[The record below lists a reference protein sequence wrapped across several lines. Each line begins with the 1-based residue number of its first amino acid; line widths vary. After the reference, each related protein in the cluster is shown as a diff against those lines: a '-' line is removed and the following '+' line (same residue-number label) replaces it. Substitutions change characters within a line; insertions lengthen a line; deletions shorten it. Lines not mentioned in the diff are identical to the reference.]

1 MRLTRVFTDQPL
13 AGRESIR
20 LTDDAANHVARV
32 LRLGVGDAV
41 VLFDGRGGE
50 YAATIAQVDKRSVDV
65 SVGIHDPVERESPLR
80 VTLLQGMARGERM
93 DLIIQKATELGVTA
107 IRPLR
112 ALRSSVKLDA
122 AQAPRKLEHW
132 QAVATSACEQSGR
145 NRVPTLLPPL
155 TVAEACAADDAGL
168 RLMLAIDGARPLSAL
183 LREADAATLACGITL
198 LVGPEGG
205 LDDAEEA
212 SARRAGFASTL
223 LGPRV
228 LRTETAPLAAL
239 AALQTLAGDFTA

>member
-1 MRLTRVFTDQPL
+1 MRLTRVFVDEAL
-13 AGRESIR
+13 AGRESLR

-32 LRLGVGDAV
+32 LRLAVGDALL
-41 VLFDGRGGE
+41 LFDGQGGE
-50 YAATIAQVDKRSVDV
+50 YAATISQVDKRSVEV
-65 SVGIHDPVERESPLR
+65 ALGRHDPIERESPLR

-93 DLIIQKATELGVTA
+93 DLIIQKATELGVAT

-132 QAVATSACEQSGR
+132 QAVAISACEQSGR

-155 TVAEACAADDAGL
+155 TVAEACAADQGGL
-168 RLMLAIDGARPLSAL
+168 KLMLAIDGARPLSTL
-183 LREADAATLACGITL
+183 LREADAATLARGITL

-212 SARRAGFASTL
+212 SAHRAGFASTL

-239 AALQTLAGDFTA
+239 AALQTLAGDFAE

>member
-1 MRLTRVFTDQPL
+1 MRLTRVFVDQAL
-13 AGRESIR
+13 AGRETLR
-20 LTDDAANHVARV
+20 LTEDAANHVARV
-32 LRLGVGDAV
+32 LRLGVGDAL

-65 SVGIHDPVERESPLR
+65 TVGAQDPIERESPLR

-93 DLIIQKATELGVTA
+93 DLIIQKATELGVHA

-122 AQAPRKLEHW
+122 TQAPRKLEHW
-132 QAVATSACEQSGR
+132 QSVAASACEQSGR
-145 NRVPTLLPPL
+145 NRVPALLSPL
-155 TVAEACAADDAGL
+155 TVAEACAADDGGL
-168 RLMLAIDGARPLSAL
+168 KLMLAIDGARPLSAL
-183 LREADAATLACGITL
+183 LREADPALIARDITL

-205 LDDAEEA
+205 LDETEEA
-212 SARRAGFASTL
+212 TARRSGFASTL

-239 AALQTLAGDFTA
+239 AALQALAGDFAE